1 MSYKQ
6 VRDVIAQSKTVHKFI
21 SKYAQRHQEKSGD
34 SLLKGLYSLMAAHD
48 ERIEQW
54 LADYQAD
61 ERQKLLDTWLQFPQ
75 LDTLEESMDDLC
87 SVDEMDEQTILQS
100 LLTVEQQ
107 LVELYDQT
115 MREVQAPSVQ
125 AFFRQLKELEDH
137 HLRTMANNIAELG
150 EMRTPGAQG

>member
-6 VRDVIAQSKTVHKFI
+6 VRDVIAQSKTVHKFV
-21 SKYAQRHQEKSGD
+21 SKYAQRHQEKGGD
-34 SLLKGLYSLMAAHD
+34 PLLKGLYSLMFAHE
-48 ERIEQW
+48 ERIENW
-54 LADYQAD
+54 LAEYEAD
-61 ERQKLLDTWLQFPQ
+61 ERQKLLNTWLQFPQ
-75 LDTLEESMDDLC
+75 LEVLEESMDNLC
-87 SVDEMDEQTILQS
+87 SVDEMDEQTILQCF
-100 LLTVEQQ
+100 LNVEQQ

-150 EMRTPGAQG
+150 EMRSPGARG